1 MFPRARMSRILLVQH
16 SSTPDGSAH
25 SGLLLADGL
34 REAGWTV
41 HVAFGHEGPMRDA
54 YAAAGHQ
61 PHLVPHSNW
70 LRRAHTHQFVKD
82 VWHEWA
88 GAEAFVHLI
97 DEVAPRAVYV
107 NTAVSLAGVL
117 AAHRAHVPCVWHLRE
132 MFADI
137 GGELKA
143 PRWALPLLRRL
154 LCRCADRLV
163 TNSAATAR
171 NMLAGRAP
179 EARVVPN
186 AVGERFYAEARAPAA
201 ARAAL
206 GLPAAGPLIGV
217 PGTLR
222 SIKGHTF
229 FLEAVAPLLHRTEGL
244 QVAVTGQGV
253 PAVARRVKAKARAL
267 GLRDRVLFLGWVD
280 DMAAF
285 YRACDLVCIP
295 SRAEPFGRT
304 AIEAFAVGTPVVAT
318 AVGGLQ
324 EIIAEGKTGRLVPYG
339 DASALA
345 AALHAL
351 LSSPE
356 QRRTLSRRARREAEE
371 HYHAKRYQK
380 TLVALVQALVDTQS
394 TPAPASA

>member
-70 LRRAHTHQFVKD
+70 LRRAYTHQFVKD

-154 LCRCADRLV
+154 LCRYADRLV